1 MAGSQNELARR
12 LGLTSGTVTGWMK
25 NGRIPHIS
33 SLDQLRSAFDIRP
46 EWLLS
51 GDEPMRAMSTEDEP
65 SEYLAGGS
73 PRELITHALQR
84 KGMTI
89 AQLGKSIGYDAGA
102 LRYVIEGRGRLK
114 EKDAEKIARV
124 LGLPTEQLMDGSD
137 DAKIVSET
145 GTEGTFGAKPDIKLP
160 PGMSGRYVPL
170 LSMAQAGSFDAS
182 HTDDYYDFTGVLAI
196 NVDDRRAFAI
206 RVSGKSMEPVILEGD
221 VIICSPSKEAKP
233 GKVAVVRTH
242 SDQAFVKYWHPEGD
256 KVRLVS
262 ANKDFPPIVMPA
274 SEIAGVWPVV
284 QRTTAEL

>member
-33 SLDQLRSAFDIRP
+33 SLDSLRSALSVRP
-46 EWLLS
+46 EWLLTGEGPMEAS
-51 GDEPMRAMSTEDEP
+51 NEEPAEEHH
-65 SEYLAGGS
+65 GGS
-73 PRELITHALQR
+73 PREIIKRALAL
-84 KGMTI
+84 KGMNI
-89 AQLGKSIGYDAGA
+89 AQLGKAIGYDPGA
-102 LRYVIEGRGRLK
+102 LRYVIDGRGRLK
-114 EKDAEKIARV
+114 EKDAEKIAKV
-124 LGLPTEQLMDGSD
+124 LGLSKAQLMDGSD

-145 GTEGTFGAKPDIKLP
+145 GTEGTFGAIPDIKLP
-160 PGMSGRYVPL
+160 PGMTGRYVPL

-206 RVSGKSMEPVILEGD
+206 RVSGKSMEPNIMEGD
-221 VIICSPSKEAKP
+221 VIICAPSKEAKP
-233 GKVAVVRTH
+233 GKVAVIRTH

-256 KVRLVS
+256 QVRLLS
-262 ANKDFPPIVMPA
+262 ANKDFPPIIMPA